1 MRLERLRALLLPLFL
16 APFLC
21 SSLWA
26 QAPAA
31 APAAAAVPGDRAVGT
46 VTKLDAAART
56 MTLKTDAGQEVAVT
70 LAPKTNFRRVAP
82 GETDLLKAA
91 TIALTDVSVGDRVL
105 ARGKPAENQG
115 VAANLI
121 VVMSQG

>member
-1 MRLERLRALLLPLFL
+1 MQLERLRGVCASLVLT
-16 APFLC
+16 PFLFGC
-21 SSLWA
+21 LWA

-31 APAAAAVPGDRAVGT
+31 ATAVPGDRAVGT

-56 MTLKTDAGQEVAVT
+56 MTVKTDAGQEVAIT

-91 TIALTDVSVGDRVL
+91 TIELTDAGLGD
-105 ARGKPAENQG
+105 
-115 VAANLI
+115 
-121 VVMSQG
+121 